1 MIALDIHVFPAPR
14 SPFNMTTSPI
24 MRMIMIAIMMMVM
37 IKMIMIMIMMIV
49 RITLPVSNTEANFPP
64 NMPIC
69 STVSHIF
76 TKVAEEEGDGRDG
89 DDGTE
94 ENKQVFVI
102 LFDILS

>member
-1 MIALDIHVFPAPR
+1 
-14 SPFNMTTSPI
+14 
-24 MRMIMIAIMMMVM
+24 
-37 IKMIMIMIMMIV
+37 MIMMIV

>member
-1 MIALDIHVFPAPR
+1 M
-14 SPFNMTTSPI
+14 
-24 MRMIMIAIMMMVM
+24 
-37 IKMIMIMIMMIV
+37 MIMIMIMMIV
-49 RITLPVSNTEANFPP
+49 MITLPVSNIEANFPP

-76 TKVAEEEGDGRDG
+76 TKVAEEEEGDGWDG